1 MNTLPEQLS
10 IFRQKKVWVNYIFK
24 PRTDGKMG
32 KPPINPNT
40 LRQGDIND
48 PAGRSDYAT
57 AVGNIGKEIYAYGG
71 KYKIEGVG
79 IVLDAAGIT
88 GIDLDHVIRTS
99 PNGRKVIAPKALK
112 IIRLMSTYYEIS
124 PSGDGVHILAFSKH
138 YALPEECKHKVQN
151 EDGTVFEIYEAKRHL
166 TLTGKIQKGCPGIA
180 DRSDVIKH
188 LVETVFCGPA
198 FSAPS
203 SRSPPPPSVGSSGS
217 SGQGRGGPDVGSARA
232 EDITIEMTKEDEVLW
247 KKMKSSKKGKEITA
261 LFEGGIYPDRSSN
274 DIAILNHL
282 AYWTNCNE
290 KRMIRMYRET
300 KLDQTKWNA
309 YESYRKN
316 TIEAA
321 IKGTLKIIN
330 RK

>member
-1 MNTLPEQLS
+1 MITLPEQLS
-10 IFRQKKVWVNYIFK
+10 MFRPRAVWVNFILK
-24 PRTDGKMG
+24 PRRNGGMG
-32 KPPINPNT
+32 KPPINPHT
-40 LRQGDIND
+40 LKEGTIND
-48 PAGRSDYAT
+48 PAGMSDFDKA
-57 AVGNIGKEIYAYGG
+57 AGNIGKVIKIYGG
-71 KYKIEGVG
+71 MYKIEGVG

-88 GIDLDHVIRTS
+88 GIDLDHVIRIS
-99 PNGRKVIAPKALK
+99 PNGRKVIAPKALE

-124 PSGDGVHILAFSKH
+124 PSGDGVHILAFSNH
-138 YALPEECKHKVQN
+138 YTLPEECKHKVQTQ
-151 EDGTVFEIYEAKRHL
+151 DGSVFEIYDSKRHL
-166 TLTGKIQKGCPGIA
+166 TLTGEIQKGCPGIA

-198 FSAPS
+198 FS
-203 SRSPPPPSVGSSGS
+203 SPPSPSVGSSGS
-217 SGQGRGGPDVGSARA
+217 SGQRRGGPDVGSAGA
-232 EDITIEMTKEDEVLW
+232 EDIPLEMMKEDELLW
-247 KKMKSSKKGKEITA
+247 EKMKSSKKGKEITA